1 MNPRDRRYSAT
12 HEWAKIEGNV
22 VTVGISKH
30 AVEELTDL
38 VYLQLP
44 SVGDAVTA
52 GSPFGEIES
61 VKAVAELN
69 SPVDG
74 EVVEANTAIAEKLD
88 AVSKDPYGAGWIVK
102 IKASS
107 PSQLDALMTAEQYEK
122 HLAEEAKKR

>member
-102 IKASS
+102 IKTSS

>member
-12 HEWAKIEGNV
+12 HEWAKLEGNV
-22 VTVGISKH
+22 VTVGITKH

-44 SVGDAVTA
+44 TVGEAVTA

-74 EVVEANTAIAEKLD
+74 EVVEANTGIAEKLD

-102 IKASS
+102 IKAAN
-107 PSQLDALMTAEQYEK
+107 PSQLDALMTAEQYDK
-122 HLAEEAKKR
+122 HLAEEAKKH

>member
-1 MNPRDRRYSAT
+1 MNPRDRRYSPT
-12 HEWAKIEGNV
+12 HEWAKLEGNV
-22 VTVGISKH
+22 VTVGITKH

-44 SVGDAVTA
+44 SIGDAVTA

-88 AVSKDPYGAGWIVK
+88 AVSKDPYAAGWIVK
-102 IKASS
+102 IKASN
-107 PSQLDALMTAEQYEK
+107 PSQLDALLKAEQYEK
-122 HLAEEAKKR
+122 HLQEEAKKH

>member
-107 PSQLDALMTAEQYEK
+107 PGQLDALMTAEQYEK